1 MSKCEDVFIVLW
13 YFFCANKKKERKKE
27 KRKKKK
33 ERKRKRRKKKDSTF
47 PSSLPSFSRLPFLEF
62 LFRLSPPPSKS
73 NSERKKNSVPFRLCQ
88 CRYLHVFS
96 LHFFTTS
103 TAASLEKDVLRPFL
117 GHETVS
123 KTWWHNTR
131 SGLSKK
137 FTICGGLVP
146 FLFPFLY
153 SSFRMYN
160 APTFRAAQQ
169 CHWRARHC
177 CIGRVLDIVGLGHYN
192 NNNKGLVPRVLF
204 LFSVSKKNPTIQT
217 TLKKTRLEQNPV
229 QSRLFQL
236 GPPVQPS
243 SPEPRK

>member
-1 MSKCEDVFIVLW
+1 MCSS
-13 YFFCANKKKERKKE
+13 FFGIFSVQTRKKKERKE

-137 FTICGGLVP
+137 FTISGSCSFFVSFSLL
-146 FLFPFLY
+146 LFPNVQCSHIQSRSTVSLESTSLLY
-153 SSFRMYN
+153 
-160 APTFRAAQQ
+160 
-169 CHWRARHC
+169 WK
-177 CIGRVLDIVGLGHYN
+177 GLGHHRSWS
-192 NNNKGLVPRVLF
+192 LQQQRVLF
-204 LFSVSKKNPTIQT
+204 RGSCSFFPYQRRTQQSNNTKKNP
-217 TLKKTRLEQNPV
+217 
-229 QSRLFQL
+229 S
-236 GPPVQPS
+236 
-243 SPEPRK
+243 

>member
-1 MSKCEDVFIVLW
+1 MPSISFNFFLDSWLLEMSKCEDVFIVLW
-13 YFFCANKKKERKKE
+13 YLFCANKKKERKKE

-137 FTICGGLVP
+137 FTI
-146 FLFPFLY
+146 
-153 SSFRMYN
+153 
-160 APTFRAAQQ
+160 
-169 CHWRARHC
+169 
-177 CIGRVLDIVGLGHYN
+177 VG
-192 NNNKGLVPRVLF
+192 VLF
-204 LFSVSKKNPTIQT
+204 LFCFLFSTPLSECTMLPHSEPLNSVTGEHVIAVLEGSWTSSVLVTTTTTRVLFRGSCSFFPYQRRTQQSKQH
-217 TLKKTRLEQNPV
+217 
-229 QSRLFQL
+229 
-236 GPPVQPS
+236 
-243 SPEPRK
+243 

>member
-27 KRKKKK
+27 KEKRKKKEK
-33 ERKRKRRKKKDSTF
+33 EKEEKRKIQLSLLPFHLSPVF
-47 PSSLPSFSRLPFLEF
+47 PSLNSSFAFLLLLPNQIQKEKRTPFLSGSVNVGISMFFRYIFSQHPPLLHSKKMFYVLF
-62 LFRLSPPPSKS
+62 LVMRRSQKPGGTTLVRVFQ
-73 NSERKKNSVPFRLCQ
+73 KNSP
-88 CRYLHVFS
+88 YL
-96 LHFFTTS
+96 
-103 TAASLEKDVLRPFL
+103 
-117 GHETVS
+117 
-123 KTWWHNTR
+123 
-131 SGLSKK
+131 
-137 FTICGGLVP
+137 GLVP

-177 CIGRVLDIVGLGHYN
+177 CIGRVLDIVGLGHY